1 MKRMVA
7 FIGQEIFLVVSLA
20 LLFMFMVLFPQEI
33 PNYPA
38 FVDWKT
44 IGSLAGLLV
53 ITTALGES
61 GYINTIS
68 MELLRRLK
76 TERELA
82 IFFVLFSAL
91 ISTFLTND
99 IALFVVVP
107 LTLSIQRMMG
117 SNLSKLIIFEA
128 ISVNVGS
135 ALTPI
140 GNPQNL
146 FLWHRWNISFMGF
159 VFKMLPL
166 VSILLLVLLGFMW
179 ITFSEKKVV
188 CMFMDNVSQKQD
200 RRSLFI
206 FSMTMLILYV
216 SFLKMG
222 WSYYILPML
231 FVLYF
236 IFFNDVLSKVDWFLL
251 LFFVVIFIDFHI
263 ISTLPFIAD
272 IVDKLDLAL
281 SSNVFFLSL
290 FLSQFVSNVP
300 AGVFVSKFSHNWLA
314 ISYGVNVGG
323 NGLVVSSLANL
334 IALRLLRD
342 RKAWVDFHRYSI
354 PYFLLTSVLVY
365 EIWFAG

>member
-1 MKRMVA
+1 MKRVVT
-7 FIGQEIFLVVSLA
+7 FIRQEIFLVVFLA

-33 PNYPA
+33 PNYPS

-53 ITTALGES
+53 ITTALRES
-61 GYINTIS
+61 GYIDAIS
-68 MELLRRLK
+68 MRMVRRLK

-82 IFFVLFSAL
+82 MFFVLFSAL

-99 IALFVVVP
+99 VALFVVVP
-107 LTLSIQRMMG
+107 LTLSIERMMR

-146 FLWHRWNISFMGF
+146 FLWHKWNVSFMGF

-166 VSILLLVLLGFMW
+166 VSILLLILLGFIW
-179 ITFSEKKVV
+179 IAFSEKKVV
-188 CMFMDNVSQKQD
+188 CMFMDDLSPKQG

-222 WSYYILPML
+222 WTYYILPMV

-236 IFFNDVLSKVDWFLL
+236 IFFKDVLGKVDWLLL
-251 LFFVVIFIDFHI
+251 LFLTVVFIDFHI
-263 ISTLPFIAD
+263 ISTLPFIAN
-272 IVDKLDLAL
+272 IVDKLDLTL

-290 FLSQFVSNVP
+290 FLSQLVSNVP
-300 AGVFVSKFSHNWLA
+300 ATVFISKFTHNWLA

-334 IALRLLRD
+334 IALRFLRD
-342 RKAWVDFHRYSI
+342 RKGWVDFHRYSI
-354 PYFLLTSVLVY
+354 PYFLLTSALVHK
-365 EIWFAG
+365 IWFAG